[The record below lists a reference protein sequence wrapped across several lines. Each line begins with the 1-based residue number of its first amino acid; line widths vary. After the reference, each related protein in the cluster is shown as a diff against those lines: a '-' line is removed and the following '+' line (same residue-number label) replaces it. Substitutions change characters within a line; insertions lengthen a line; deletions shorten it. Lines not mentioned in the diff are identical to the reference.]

1 MNSTPERL
9 PVRLSTT
16 AIPVGSAATG
26 DATATAPAR
35 ARVTSQARPM
45 FPAEKRAN
53 AKVVVAMTGLPLSN
67 LAPRDGVAV
76 HDRVAN
82 VRWRHCDFLSGWLL
96 LRERRTVVRRAVTD
110 ELLFSPV
117 ETVIRVAAG
126 DKKQKS
132 PADRP
137 GLSTYRRPY
146 VR

>member
-1 MNSTPERL
+1 MGDDL
-9 PVRLSTT
+9 
-16 AIPVGSAATG
+16 ASAAEVLPS
-26 DATATAPAR
+26 PAR
-35 ARVTSQARPM
+35 HPSASEPVHVDNQRNRHSDAIRECEGRDNS
-45 FPAEKRAN
+45 A
-53 AKVVVAMTGLPLSN
+53 N

-96 LRERRTVVRRAVTD
+96 LRERWTVVRRAVTD